1 MENIIDWESLSWVEY
16 SSGIEVLYLAK
27 FFRQNKKT
35 HASIVKHAL
44 DEYRHGTHYRNLA
57 KKYTSL
63 NKISTNINLM
73 ETGGLKNTYFPI
85 NKNELVKI
93 CNYLKVGEQ
102 RAWESNKLLIELVK
116 EKEIIKILN
125 GIQNDERNHE
135 SGLDRYL
142 NRYPIQSK
150 LHYMYQKIRFKM
162 VDLLNG
168 GLIKK
173 IRNLTDGKLIVLVM
187 NLIPENSA
195 VLKDDDACIADL
207 YNKKTR
213 LA

>member
-35 HASIVKHAL
+35 HGSIVKHAL

-57 KKYTSL
+57 KKYTSI

-125 GIQNDERNHE
+125 AIQNDERNHE

-142 NRYPIQSK
+142 NRYPILTK
-150 LHYMYQKIRFKM
+150 FHYMHQKIRFKM
-162 VDLLNG
+162 IDLLNSK
-168 GLIKK
+168 LIKK
-173 IRNLTDGKLIVLVM
+173 IKNLTDGKLIVLVM
-187 NLIPENSA
+187 NSIPENSA
-195 VLKDDDACIADL
+195 VLKDNDACIADL
-207 YNKKTR
+207 CNNKTR